1 MQAEVLLGESES
13 EKEVQIAVQAHSETG
28 MNTPNGSD
36 ITRLVI
42 KECLNLSCFQ
52 IDTVFACHLVDI
64 LCTGIGIDIKRTSLA
79 LTQMEISAIIQ
90 GGVHCV
96 QITGNV
102 KEGIVIAAHQSKC
115 PFVVYHHT
123 AGNPVIGIPKSI
135 DSTRRDFGP
144 QVLTYSRCSGHNLPA
159 IGLGMG
165 LGSRQRK
172 EGAEQKEK
180 KASHNRG

>member
-13 EKEVQIAVQAHSETG
+13 EKDVQIAVQTHSETG
-28 MNTPNGSD
+28 MNTPDGSD
-36 ITRLVI
+36 ITWLVV
-42 KECLNLSCFQ
+42 KECLNLSRFQ
-52 IDTVFACHLVDI
+52 INTVFACHLIDI
-64 LCTGIGIDIKRTSLA
+64 LCTHIGIDIERTSLA
-79 LTQMEISAIIQ
+79 LTQMEISAIIP

-102 KEGIVIAAHQSKC
+102 KEGVVITKHQSQC
-115 PFVVYHHT
+115 TFVVHPHT
-123 AGNPVIGIPKSI
+123 AGNSVIGIPKAI
-135 DSTRRDFGP
+135 DTPCREFGP
-144 QVLTYSRCSGHNLPA
+144 QVITYSRRSGHNLPA

>member
-1 MQAEVLLGESES
+1 MQTEVLLGESES
-13 EKEVQIAVQAHSETG
+13 EKDVQIAVQAHSETG
-28 MNTPNGSD
+28 MNTPDGKN
-36 ITRLVI
+36 ITRAVI
-42 KECLNLSCFQ
+42 KESLDLSAFQ
-52 IDTVFACHLVDI
+52 IDTVFACHLIDI
-64 LCTGIGIDIKRTSLA
+64 LCTHIGIDIERTSLA

-102 KEGIVIAAHQSKC
+102 KKCIVITEHQPQC
-115 PFVVYHHT
+115 PLVVKLHT
-123 AGNPVIGIPKSI
+123 TRQSVIGIPKAI
-135 DSTRRDFGP
+135 DAAHGEFGP
-144 QVLTYSRCSGHNLPA
+144 QVITYSRCSGHNLPA